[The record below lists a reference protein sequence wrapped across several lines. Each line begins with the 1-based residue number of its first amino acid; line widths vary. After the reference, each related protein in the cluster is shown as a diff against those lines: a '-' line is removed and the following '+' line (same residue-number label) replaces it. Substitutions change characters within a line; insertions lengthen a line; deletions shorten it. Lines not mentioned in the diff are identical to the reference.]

1 VGEAIVFDANLIK
14 FVNINSIMM
23 ATQKAHTELNPI
35 QVSLLRLFNRPMS
48 EEDTIN
54 LKKLMVDHYS
64 GQLEEE
70 LTKIIDRKGYQQKDF
85 DDMLNGDD

>member
-1 VGEAIVFDANLIK
+1 
-14 FVNINSIMM
+14 MM

-35 QVSLLRLFNRPMS
+35 QISLLRLFNRPMS

-54 LKKLMVDHYS
+54 LKKLMVGHYS

-70 LTKIIDRKGYQQKDF
+70 LTKVIDRKGYQQKDF